1 MKIPSEKKHVQKI
14 NVFAG
19 LLAKHA
25 YAAKKHDAHECVK
38 GVLSAPMNVKTTPK
52 RVRQHLT
59 LPDEMDRQL
68 RAAAVRTKRTKTS
81 LIEDAVKKFLAMK
94 G

>member
-1 MKIPSEKKHVQKI
+1 MKIPSEKKHVQKL

-25 YAAKKHDAHECVK
+25 YAAKKHDAYACARGGIVSTDERENDTET
-38 GVLSAPMNVKTTPK
+38 SPAAPDPT
-52 RVRQHLT
+52 
-59 LPDEMDRQL
+59 
-68 RAAAVRTKRTKTS
+68 
-81 LIEDAVKKFLAMK
+81 